1 MKRNILSDQA
11 HKNTRGNTRLNAAD
25 EENQQLHSLY
35 ETKNL
40 QFRPKKGSQASRK
53 SRMGSFGYIFE
64 EEH

>member
-11 HKNTRGNTRLNAAD
+11 HDNTRGNTRLNAAD
-25 EENQQLHSLY
+25 VENHSLY